1 MKYTK
6 PEIKV
11 TYVEDEDIIV
21 TSSVTDMGVGDG
33 NTNIGEVPLPGEW

>member
-11 TYVEDEDIIV
+11 TYVENEDIIV
-21 TSSVTDMGVGDG
+21 TSSVSDMGVGDG
-33 NTNIGEVPLPGEW
+33 NTVEMPLPGEW